1 MTGQLSIERGKTAV
15 VIMDYQNDIV
25 SFLPEAARNELMERA
40 GAVLASARREGI
52 PVIYVVVRFRE
63 GYPEVSSRD
72 AIRRGLRD
80 SERLKEGTPGAE
92 IHSAV
97 APQSG
102 EVVVTKRRT
111 GAFSTTD
118 LGAVLSAQGI
128 ETLVLMGVSTSG
140 CVLSTVRWAADTDY
154 RLIVVSDCCAER
166 DEEVQR
172 VLTEKVFPRQASVVT
187 SQEFIQALGG
197 TQC

>member
-40 GAVLASARREGI
+40 VAVLASARREGI

-63 GYPEVSSRD
+63 GYPEVSARD
-72 AIRRGLRD
+72 AARRGLRD
-80 SERLKEGTPGAE
+80 GERLKEGTPGAE

-97 APQSG
+97 APEPG

-154 RLIVVSDCCAER
+154 RLIVVSDCCADR

-187 SQEFIQALGG
+187 SQEFIKALGG
-197 TQC
+197 T

>member
-25 SFLPEAARNELMERA
+25 SFLPEAARDELMERA

-63 GYPEVSSRD
+63 GYPEISSGD
-72 AIRRGLRD
+72 AVRRGLRD

-97 APQSG
+97 APEPG

-154 RLIVVSDCCAER
+154 RLIVVSDCCADR

-172 VLTEKVFPRQASVVT
+172 VLTEKVFPRQAAVVT
-187 SQEFIQALGG
+187 SQEFIQALGR
-197 TQC
+197 T